1 MSGFQKQPVKQVVGF
16 HVEGATPS
24 PTQPSLLQGTMTAG
38 SPTPVIIPPTFQR
51 ESSHGSRPSVT
62 TDAAPRAL
70 DSTTSGGVPASGAQA
85 PGPQQAAN
93 EAGFAPVASSVRAV
107 PPSTSAPR
115 PIQHPD
121 KAEASHAGLIKV
133 ASQLSMASEASMTS
147 SGMFSLETTSRLTPS
162 PHLPQQQ
169 QQQPAF
175 PAAHAGNSAAQQ
187 QPAQQQHVHPHPAAQ
202 PQAGASQADAASK
215 AGKSQKEM
223 TKAERRALQESQRAA
238 KAAQK
243 TGGGGGGG
251 GGGAPEKG
259 KSSAA
264 AADAGAAAGRGGRGG
279 QAGGDAKPSSS
290 KAAPAAGA
298 ARADGER
305 RTDNAGGAG
314 AAGAGAAASAAG
326 PAGEGASGAAAA
338 AAKKKKDPK
347 AVSLNSTEL
356 FAHLQQYKRITVSSL
371 LQQPA
376 TANIH
381 SAILQLGLRYADGSI
396 RGANARC
403 LAMLNAFCQVI
414 RDYTTPEGK
423 ELSRDLLR
431 QLNEYVNF
439 LVVCRPLSVGMGNA
453 IRHLKLRISTI
464 PPDTPEAEAKE
475 LLEQEIADYIN
486 VRIDSADKQ
495 LVNYAMAK
503 VEAQGDVILTFAAS
517 HVVQRALVEAARA
530 GKSFRVVVMD
540 SRPELEGRSTL
551 ARLLAAG
558 IPCTYVHLNA
568 ASYIIR
574 EVTKVFLGAAAVLSN
589 GTVLSRAGTAAV
601 AMMAHAHNKPVMI
614 CCETHKFNER
624 VQLDSITHNELG
636 DPEAL
641 AAVPGKPE
649 INALEGWSEH
659 PRLRLL
665 NLKYDVM
672 PAEYVT
678 MVVTEFGMVP
688 PTSVPVI
695 LREFRQSEQTV
706 SGPF

>member
-1 MSGFQKQPVKQVVGF
+1 MTGFQQQPVKQVVGF
-16 HVEGATPS
+16 HVEGASPS
-24 PTQPSLLQGTMTAG
+24 PTQPSLLQASMTAG
-38 SPTPVIIPPTFQR
+38 SPTPVIIPPSFQR
-51 ESSHGSRPSVT
+51 EILHSFV
-62 TDAAPRAL
+62 APEVGTRVLVPEVSARVL
-70 DSTTSGGVPASGAQA
+70 DTSGATTSQAIGAGAQ
-85 PGPQQAAN
+85 PAAAA
-93 EAGFAPVASSVRAV
+93 EAAGAAIRAV
-107 PPSTSAPR
+107 SSSSAPR
-115 PIQHPD
+115 PIQHAE
-121 KAEASHAGLIKV
+121 KAEASHHGLAKV
-133 ASQLSMASEASMTS
+133 SSLASINSEASIS
-147 SGMFSLETTSRLTPS
+147 SGLFSLEASTSRTP
-162 PHLPQQQ
+162 
-169 QQQPAF
+169 PA
-175 PAAHAGNSAAQQ
+175 
-187 QPAQQQHVHPHPAAQ
+187 PAQQTSLPGPAGGAQGGPPGQQTGHGQHGAQ
-202 PQAGASQADAASK
+202 GHGHGGGASAADGAHK
-215 AGKSQKEM
+215 GPKPQREM

-243 TGGGGGGG
+243 GGAGAP
-251 GGGAPEKG
+251 APEKPAKG
-259 KSSAA
+259 AA
-264 AADAGAAAGRGGRGG
+264 AAGDGSRAARGGAGAAEARP
-279 QAGGDAKPSSS
+279 AGGKPSV
-290 KAAPAAGA
+290 AAPAG
-298 ARADGER
+298 RPEGER
-305 RTDNAGGAG
+305 RTDNAVGGAG
-314 AAGAGAAASAAG
+314 SGPSSVPVAGAADREVGSAG
-326 PAGEGASGAAAA
+326 PGPAP
-338 AAKKKKDPK
+338 KKKKDPK

-356 FAHLQQYKRITVSSL
+356 FAHLQQYKRITVSRL
-371 LQQPA
+371 LQLPA
-376 TANIH
+376 VGNIH
-381 SAILQLGLRYADGSI
+381 PAILQLGLRYADGSI

-403 LAMLNAFCQVI
+403 LAMLNALCQVI
-414 RDYTTPEGK
+414 RDYNTPEGK

-431 QLNEYVNF
+431 HLSDHVNF

-464 PPDTPEAEAKE
+464 SPDMPELEAKE

-495 LVNYAMAK
+495 LVNYAVAK
-503 VEAQGDVILTFAAS
+503 VEAHGDVILTYAAS
-517 HVVQRALVEAARA
+517 YVVQRGLVEAARA

-540 SRPELEGRSTL
+540 SRPELEGRATL
-551 ARLLAAG
+551 ARLMAAG

-601 AMMAHAHNKPVMI
+601 AMMAHAHSKPVMI

-641 AAVPGKPE
+641 AVVPGKPE
-649 INALEGWSEH
+649 VNALEGWSDH

>member
-1 MSGFQKQPVKQVVGF
+1 MTGPQQAPAKQVVGF
-16 HVEGATPS
+16 HVEGASPS
-24 PTQPSLLQGTMTAG
+24 PTAPSLLNTMTAG

-51 ESSHGSRPSVT
+51 EASHGSRSQGIA
-62 TDAAPRAL
+62 DAAARAL
-70 DSTTSGGVPASGAQA
+70 EVGAATSTSTAQAAPEASGAT
-85 PGPQQAAN
+85 GSRTAA
-93 EAGFAPVASSVRAV
+93 A

-115 PIQHPD
+115 PIHAAE
-121 KAEASHAGLIKV
+121 KAEASHAGLVKMV
-133 ASQLSMASEASMTS
+133 SQASVGSEASVSTAS
-147 SGMFSLETTSRLTPS
+147 AGMFSIDTSTVRQTPS
-162 PHLPQQQ
+162 PQPSPFAGHSK
-169 QQQPAF
+169 QPADG
-175 PAAHAGNSAAQQ
+175 AADKGAASGAAGS
-187 QPAQQQHVHPHPAAQ
+187 
-202 PQAGASQADAASK
+202 AGASGPPDGAKGPKPQR
-215 AGKSQKEM
+215 EM

-243 TGGGGGGG
+243 AGSGAPAPPAAKGGAGGADAARASK
-251 GGGAPEKG
+251 GGGAAGGAAEPRPSGG
-259 KSSAA
+259 KPAA
-264 AADAGAAAGRGGRGG
+264 AAGGAA
-279 QAGGDAKPSSS
+279 P
-290 KAAPAAGA
+290 
-298 ARADGER
+298 RADGDR
-305 RTDNAGGAG
+305 RVDSAGGAG
-314 AAGAGAAASAAG
+314 AAGGAGGAGNAASAAASAGAG
-326 PAGEGASGAAAA
+326 GAGGADGGAAP
-338 AAKKKKDPK
+338 KKKKDPK

-356 FAHLQQYKRITVSSL
+356 FAHLQQFKRINVGNL
-371 LQQPA
+371 LQLPA
-376 TANIH
+376 AANIH
-381 SAILQLGLRYADGSI
+381 PAILQLGLRYADGSI

-403 LAMLNAFCQVI
+403 LAMLNAFCQMI
-414 RDYTTPEGK
+414 RDYSTPDGK

-431 QLNEYVNF
+431 HLSEHVAF

-464 PPDTPEAEAKE
+464 PPDMPEAEAKE
-475 LLEQEIADYIN
+475 LLEQEIADYVN

-495 LVNYAMAK
+495 LVGYAVAK
-503 VEAQGDVILTFAAS
+503 VEQHGDVILTYAAS
-517 HVVQRALVEAARA
+517 HVVCRALTEAARA

-540 SRPELEGRSTL
+540 SRPEAEGRATL
-551 ARLLAAG
+551 GRLLAAG
-558 IPCTYVHLNA
+558 IPCTYVDLNA

-649 INALEGWSEH
+649 MNALEGWRDN

-695 LREFRQSEQTV
+695 LREFRQSETTV

>member
-1 MSGFQKQPVKQVVGF
+1 
-16 HVEGATPS
+16 
-24 PTQPSLLQGTMTAG
+24 
-38 SPTPVIIPPTFQR
+38 
-51 ESSHGSRPSVT
+51 
-62 TDAAPRAL
+62 
-70 DSTTSGGVPASGAQA
+70 
-85 PGPQQAAN
+85 
-93 EAGFAPVASSVRAV
+93 
-107 PPSTSAPR
+107 
-115 PIQHPD
+115 
-121 KAEASHAGLIKV
+121 
-133 ASQLSMASEASMTS
+133 
-147 SGMFSLETTSRLTPS
+147 
-162 PHLPQQQ
+162 
-169 QQQPAF
+169 
-175 PAAHAGNSAAQQ
+175 
-187 QPAQQQHVHPHPAAQ
+187 
-202 PQAGASQADAASK
+202 
-215 AGKSQKEM
+215 M

-243 TGGGGGGG
+243 AGS
-251 GGGAPEKG
+251 GAP
-259 KSSAA
+259 A
-264 AADAGAAAGRGGRGG
+264 
-279 QAGGDAKPSSS
+279 P
-290 KAAPAAGA
+290 PAAKA
-298 ARADGER
+298 PEARAPQAVR
-305 RTDNAGGAG
+305 
-314 AAGAGAAASAAG
+314 AG
-326 PAGEGASGAAAA
+326 PAMPPARRRQPAPEALAGPT
-338 AAKKKKDPK
+338 KKDPK

-356 FAHLQQYKRITVSSL
+356 FAHLQQFKRINVGNL
-371 LQQPA
+371 LQLPA
-376 TANIH
+376 AANIH
-381 SAILQLGLRYADGSI
+381 PAILQLGLRYADGSI

-403 LAMLNAFCQVI
+403 LAMLNAFCQMI
-414 RDYTTPEGK
+414 RDYSTPDGK

-431 QLNEYVNF
+431 HLSEHVAF

-464 PPDTPEAEAKE
+464 PPDMPEAEAKE
-475 LLEQEIADYIN
+475 LLEQEIADYVN

-495 LVNYAMAK
+495 LVGYAVAK
-503 VEAQGDVILTFAAS
+503 VEQHGDVILTYAAS
-517 HVVQRALVEAARA
+517 HVVCRALTEAARA

-540 SRPELEGRSTL
+540 SRPEAEGRATL
-551 ARLLAAG
+551 GRLLAAG
-558 IPCTYVHLNA
+558 IPCTYVDLNA

-649 INALEGWSEH
+649 MNALEGWRDN

-695 LREFRQSEQTV
+695 LREFRQSETTV

>member
-1 MSGFQKQPVKQVVGF
+1 MFPRVTSWDNMTGFQQQPVKQVVGF
-16 HVEGATPS
+16 HVEGASPS
-24 PTQPSLLQGTMTAG
+24 PTQPSLLQAAMTAG
-38 SPTPVIIPPTFQR
+38 SPTPVIIPPSFQR
-51 ESSHGSRPSVT
+51 ETSHASRS
-62 TDAAPRAL
+62 AAAADVATRVLVPEVPVRVL
-70 DSTTSGGVPASGAQA
+70 DTSGSTTSQAIGAGV
-85 PGPQQAAN
+85 QQAAA
-93 EAGFAPVASSVRAV
+93 EAAGAAIRATSS
-107 PPSTSAPR
+107 SSAPR
-115 PIQHPD
+115 PIQHAE
-121 KAEASHAGLIKV
+121 KAEASHQGLGKV
-133 ASQLSMASEASMTS
+133 SSQASINSEASIS
-147 SGMFSLETTSRLTPS
+147 SGLFSLEASTSRTP
-162 PHLPQQQ
+162 P
-169 QQQPAF
+169 
-175 PAAHAGNSAAQQ
+175 PAAHAQQTSLPGPAGGAQSGPPGQQSGHGHSVTQGQGAAL
-187 QPAQQQHVHPHPAAQ
+187 AAEGAPKGPK
-202 PQAGASQADAASK
+202 PQR
-215 AGKSQKEM
+215 EM

-243 TGGGGGGG
+243 AGVGGA
-251 GGGAPEKG
+251 APEKPV
-259 KSSAA
+259 K
-264 AADAGAAAGRGGRGG
+264 GAAATGDAGRAARGGAGVAEARPTGG
-279 QAGGDAKPSSS
+279 KPSVT
-290 KAAPAAGA
+290 AAVG
-298 ARADGER
+298 RSEGER
-305 RTDNAGGAG
+305 RTDTAGGGAASGPIGVPVANAADREGAG
-314 AAGAGAAASAAG
+314 TGAGAGAA
-326 PAGEGASGAAAA
+326 P
-338 AAKKKKDPK
+338 KKKKDPK

-356 FAHLQQYKRITVSSL
+356 FAHLQQYKRITVSRL
-371 LQQPA
+371 LQLPA
-376 TANIH
+376 VGNVH
-381 SAILQLGLRYADGSI
+381 PAILQLGLRYAEGSI

-403 LAMLNAFCQVI
+403 LAMLNALCQVI
-414 RDYTTPEGK
+414 RDYTTPDGK

-431 QLNEYVNF
+431 HLSDHVNF

-464 PPDTPEAEAKE
+464 SPDMPELEAKE

-495 LVNYAMAK
+495 LVNYAVAK
-503 VEAQGDVILTFAAS
+503 VEAHGDVILTYAAS

-540 SRPELEGRSTL
+540 SRPELEGRATL

-601 AMMAHAHNKPVMI
+601 AMMAHAHSKPVMI

-641 AAVPGKPE
+641 SVVPGKPE
-649 INALEGWSEH
+649 VTALEGWCDH

>member
-1 MSGFQKQPVKQVVGF
+1 MS
-16 HVEGATPS
+16 S
-24 PTQPSLLQGTMTAG
+24 
-38 SPTPVIIPPTFQR
+38 
-51 ESSHGSRPSVT
+51 
-62 TDAAPRAL
+62 
-70 DSTTSGGVPASGAQA
+70 ASA
-85 PGPQQAAN
+85 
-93 EAGFAPVASSVRAV
+93 
-107 PPSTSAPR
+107 
-115 PIQHPD
+115 
-121 KAEASHAGLIKV
+121 
-133 ASQLSMASEASMTS
+133 
-147 SGMFSLETTSRLTPS
+147 GMFSLDASTRPS
-162 PHLPQQQ
+162 PTPQHQQ
-169 QQQPAF
+169 SAFAAAAQAGPSSQSQQ
-175 PAAHAGNSAAQQ
+175 AAHAQPQQ
-187 QPAQQQHVHPHPAAQ
+187 GGAPAQAGGGQPHGDGKGPK
-202 PQAGASQADAASK
+202 PQR
-215 AGKSQKEM
+215 EM

-243 TGGGGGGG
+243 AGGPVGAVEKPKGAAAAPAAEGRGARG
-251 GGGAPEKG
+251 GGGAQEARPSTSKPASVAAVPRTESERRQDVAAASG
-259 KSSAA
+259 TAA
-264 AADAGAAAGRGGRGG
+264 AA
-279 QAGGDAKPSSS
+279 
-290 KAAPAAGA
+290 
-298 ARADGER
+298 
-305 RTDNAGGAG
+305 
-314 AAGAGAAASAAG
+314 
-326 PAGEGASGAAAA
+326 ASGAAAA
-338 AAKKKKDPK
+338 AGGAAVDGAGAAAPKKKKDPK

-356 FAHLQQYKRITVSSL
+356 FAHLQQYKRVTVSSL
-371 LQQPA
+371 LHQPA
-376 TANIH
+376 VGNIH
-381 SAILQLGLRYADGSI
+381 PAVLQLGLRYADGSI

-431 QLNEYVNF
+431 HLNDHVNF

-464 PPDTPEAEAKE
+464 SPDMPEAEAKQE
-475 LLEQEIADYIN
+475 LEQEIADYIN

-495 LVNYAMAK
+495 LVNYAVAK
-503 VEAQGDVILTFAAS
+503 VEPHGDVILTYAAS

-540 SRPELEGRSTL
+540 SRPEMEGRATL

-601 AMMAHAHNKPVMI
+601 AMMAHAHSKPVMI

-649 INALEGWSEH
+649 VNSLEGWKEH

>member
-1 MSGFQKQPVKQVVGF
+1 MTGPQQAPAKQVVGF
-16 HVEGATPS
+16 HVEGASPS
-24 PTQPSLLQGTMTAG
+24 PTAPSLLNTMTAG

-51 ESSHGSRPSVT
+51 ETSHGSRSQGIA
-62 TDAAPRAL
+62 DAAARAL
-70 DSTTSGGVPASGAQA
+70 EATGSGAAPTAQAAPEASGAS
-85 PGPQQAAN
+85 GSRAA
-93 EAGFAPVASSVRAV
+93 AAA

-115 PIQHPD
+115 PIQAAE
-121 KAEASHAGLIKV
+121 KAEASHAGLVKM
-133 ASQLSMASEASMTS
+133 ASQASVGSEASVSTAS
-147 SGMFSLETTSRLTPS
+147 AGMFSIDTSTVRQTPS
-162 PHLPQQQ
+162 PQPSPFAGHSKQAADGAADKGAAGGAAGPASTGGPPDGAKGPKPQR
-169 QQQPAF
+169 
-175 PAAHAGNSAAQQ
+175 
-187 QPAQQQHVHPHPAAQ
+187 
-202 PQAGASQADAASK
+202 
-215 AGKSQKEM
+215 EM

-243 TGGGGGGG
+243 GGPSAPAPPAPK
-251 GGGAPEKG
+251 GGAG
-259 KSSAA
+259 SA
-264 AADAGAAAGRGGRGG
+264 D
-279 QAGGDAKPSSS
+279 
-290 KAAPAAGA
+290 A
-298 ARADGER
+298 ARASKGGGSVAGGTAEPRPSGAKPAAATGGAAPRADADR
-305 RTDNAGGAG
+305 RVDSAGGAG
-314 AAGAGAAASAAG
+314 AAGGAGGAGSAAG
-326 PAGEGASGAAAA
+326 APSSAAAGGA
-338 AAKKKKDPK
+338 GGADGGAGVVKKKKDPK

-356 FAHLQQYKRITVSSL
+356 FAHLQQFKRINVGNL

-376 TANIH
+376 AANIH
-381 SAILQLGLRYADGSI
+381 PAILQLGLRYADGSI

-403 LAMLNAFCQVI
+403 LAMLNAFCQMI
-414 RDYTTPEGK
+414 RDYSTPDGK

-431 QLNEYVNF
+431 HLSEHVAF

-464 PPDTPEAEAKE
+464 PPDMPEAEAKE
-475 LLEQEIADYIN
+475 LLEQEIADYVN

-495 LVNYAMAK
+495 LVGYAVAK
-503 VEAQGDVILTFAAS
+503 VEPHGDVILTYAAS
-517 HVVQRALVEAARA
+517 HVVCRALTEAARA

-540 SRPELEGRSTL
+540 SRPEAEGRATL
-551 ARLLAAG
+551 GRLLAAG
-558 IPCTYVHLNA
+558 IPCTYVDLNA

-649 INALEGWSEH
+649 MNALEGWRDN

-695 LREFRQSEQTV
+695 LREFRQSETTV

>member
-1 MSGFQKQPVKQVVGF
+1 MTGGQQKPVKQVVGF
-16 HVEGATPS
+16 HVEGASPS
-24 PTQPSLLQGTMTAG
+24 PPGLSLLQNEMTAG

-51 ESSHGSRPSVT
+51 ETSHGARSSTLETAARAVVDPGAVSTSAQPQPVPAAPAEACPSV
-62 TDAAPRAL
+62 AA
-70 DSTTSGGVPASGAQA
+70 
-85 PGPQQAAN
+85 
-93 EAGFAPVASSVRAV
+93 
-107 PPSTSAPR
+107 SAPR
-115 PIQHPD
+115 PIHQAER
-121 KAEASHAGLIKV
+121 AEASHAGMAQAAV
-133 ASQLSMASEASMTS
+133 GSQSSLASESAMSSASA
-147 SGMFSLETTSRLTPS
+147 GMFSLDTSTRNPQS
-162 PHLPQQQ
+162 PAPHHPQHHHHHQHSPFAAASGA
-169 QQQPAF
+169 PAPGAAASAPAGKAPKAASAAAAA
-175 PAAHAGNSAAQQ
+175 PAAAAGGDGA
-187 QPAQQQHVHPHPAAQ
+187 PKGPK
-202 PQAGASQADAASK
+202 PQR
-215 AGKSQKEM
+215 EM

-243 TGGGGGGG
+243 AGGDGV
-251 GGGAPEKG
+251 AEKPPRG
-259 KSSAA
+259 PAA
-264 AADAGAAAGRGGRGG
+264 AVRAEGADGGRGSRG
-279 QAGGDAKPSSS
+279 GGSSVEPRPASAARPPSSVAGGPS
-290 KAAPAAGA
+290 
-298 ARADGER
+298 DR
-305 RTDNAGGAG
+305 RIDSLGGAGGAG
-314 AAGAGAAASAAG
+314 GPGSVVGIPPASAGGGAGGAG
-326 PAGEGASGAAAA
+326 GEALR
-338 AAKKKKDPK
+338 KKKDPK

-356 FAHLQQYKRITVSSL
+356 FAHLQQYKRVTAASL
-371 LQQPA
+371 LQLGQPGLA
-376 TANIH
+376 GVHPAV
-381 SAILQLGLRYADGSI
+381 LQLGLRYADGSI

-403 LAMLNAFCQVI
+403 LAMLHTFCQVI

-431 QLNEYVNF
+431 HLGDQVNF

-464 PPDTPEAEAKE
+464 PPETPEGEAKE

-495 LVNYAMAK
+495 LVAYAVAK
-503 VEAQGDVILTFAAS
+503 VEAHGDVILTYAAS
-517 HVVQRALVEAARA
+517 HVVIRALVEAAQQ
-530 GKSFRVVVMD
+530 GKSFRVVVAD
-540 SRPELEGRSTL
+540 SRPETEGRATL
-551 ARLLAAG
+551 ARLMAAG
-558 IPCTYVHLNA
+558 IPCTYIHMNA
-568 ASYIIR
+568 LSYIIR

-601 AMMAHAHNKPVMI
+601 AMMAHAHSKPVMI

-636 DPEAL
+636 DPQAL

-649 INALEGWSEH
+649 INALEGWAEN

>member
-1 MSGFQKQPVKQVVGF
+1 
-16 HVEGATPS
+16 
-24 PTQPSLLQGTMTAG
+24 
-38 SPTPVIIPPTFQR
+38 
-51 ESSHGSRPSVT
+51 
-62 TDAAPRAL
+62 
-70 DSTTSGGVPASGAQA
+70 
-85 PGPQQAAN
+85 
-93 EAGFAPVASSVRAV
+93 
-107 PPSTSAPR
+107 
-115 PIQHPD
+115 
-121 KAEASHAGLIKV
+121 
-133 ASQLSMASEASMTS
+133 
-147 SGMFSLETTSRLTPS
+147 
-162 PHLPQQQ
+162 
-169 QQQPAF
+169 
-175 PAAHAGNSAAQQ
+175 
-187 QPAQQQHVHPHPAAQ
+187 
-202 PQAGASQADAASK
+202 
-215 AGKSQKEM
+215 M

-243 TGGGGGGG
+243 GGAGAP
-251 GGGAPEKG
+251 APEKPAKG
-259 KSSAA
+259 AA
-264 AADAGAAAGRGGRGG
+264 AAGDGSRAARGGAGAAEARP
-279 QAGGDAKPSSS
+279 AGGKPSV
-290 KAAPAAGA
+290 AAPAG
-298 ARADGER
+298 RPEGER
-305 RTDNAGGAG
+305 RTDNAVGGAG
-314 AAGAGAAASAAG
+314 SGPSSVPVAGAADREVGSAG
-326 PAGEGASGAAAA
+326 PGPAP
-338 AAKKKKDPK
+338 KKKKDPK

-356 FAHLQQYKRITVSSL
+356 FAHLQQYKRITVSRL
-371 LQQPA
+371 LQLPA
-376 TANIH
+376 VGNIH
-381 SAILQLGLRYADGSI
+381 PAILQLGLRYADGSI

-403 LAMLNAFCQVI
+403 LAMLNALCQVI
-414 RDYTTPEGK
+414 RDYNTPEGK

-431 QLNEYVNF
+431 HLSDHVNF

-464 PPDTPEAEAKE
+464 SPDMPELEAKE

-495 LVNYAMAK
+495 LVNYAVAK
-503 VEAQGDVILTFAAS
+503 VEAHGDVILTYAAS
-517 HVVQRALVEAARA
+517 YVVQRGLVEAARA

-540 SRPELEGRSTL
+540 SRPELEGRATL
-551 ARLLAAG
+551 ARLMAAG

-601 AMMAHAHNKPVMI
+601 AMMAHAHSKPVMI

-641 AAVPGKPE
+641 AVVPGKPE
-649 INALEGWSEH
+649 VNALEGWSDH